1 MMNKTALSLALLLG
15 MASPFALADEPA
27 APFSQQQQAAWIGIG
42 AAPVPPALAAQ
53 LSDLAPEGQGV
64 LVASVAPNSP
74 AAKAGLK
81 KNDILLSI
89 GDQKLFA
96 PSQLV
101 GLVRARRPGQKVDLQ
116 VISQAKLKTVKLELG
131 ARPRHPMRSRSAPP
145 GAFRPLPPR
154 LRAPG
159 APSRP
164 DQPTVWSSFESVNV
178 KTLPD
183 GRYHAEMSYKDEK
196 GDTHNFT
203 FEGKRDEI
211 VDQINNR
218 KDLPD
223 DKKQALLQALNFNG
237 ENLFDFPALPGGPFN
252 APLFRDDFFRNM
264 PPMPPLP
271 PEFQRFFPPGHFQP
285 YPGFGKP
292 DAVL

>member
-1 MMNKTALSLALLLG
+1 MNRTALSLALLLG
-15 MASPFALADEPA
+15 AASPFALAA
-27 APFSQQQQAAWIGIG
+27 APAPQPMQQQQAAWIGIG

-53 LSDLAPEGQGV
+53 LSDLIPEGQGV

-74 AAKAGLK
+74 AAKAGLQ

-89 GDQKLFA
+89 GDQKLYA

-101 GLVRARRPGQKVDLQ
+101 GLVRANRPGQKISLQ
-116 VISQAKLKTVKLELG
+116 VVRHAKLKTVELELG
-131 ARPRHPMRSRSAPP
+131 ARPRPRMMGRSAPP
-145 GAFRPLPPR
+145 GAFRPLPP
-154 LRAPG
+154 AMHP
-159 APSRP
+159 PSVTP
-164 DQPTVWSSFESVNV
+164 KNQPSVWSSFESVNV

-183 GRYHAEMSYKDEK
+183 GRFHAEMSYKDDK
-196 GDTHNFT
+196 GETRNFT

-211 VDQINNR
+211 VDQIKRR

-237 ENLFDFPALPGGPFN
+237 ESLFSFPAMPGDMFN
-252 APLFRDDFFRNM
+252 DPMFRDDFFRNM

-271 PEFQRFFPPGHFQP
+271 PEFRRFFPPGRFQP
-285 YPGFGKP
+285 YPGFGRP